1 METHLLQA
9 GFITSSLAKNMKSL
23 LVFMEFF
30 LPLLDIS
37 EKLKEN
43 LQKGTEV
50 SLLMF
55 NEKQGKQHI

>member
-1 METHLLQA
+1 MD
-9 GFITSSLAKNMKSL
+9 
-23 LVFMEFF
+23 FF

-50 SLLMF
+50 SLQMF
-55 NEKQGKQHI
+55 DEKQEKQHI